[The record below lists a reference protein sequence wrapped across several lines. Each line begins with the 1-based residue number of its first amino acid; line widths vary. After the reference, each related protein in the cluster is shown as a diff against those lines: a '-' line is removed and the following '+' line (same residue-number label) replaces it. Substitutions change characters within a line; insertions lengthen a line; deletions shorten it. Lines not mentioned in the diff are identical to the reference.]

1 MIEEMA
7 CIRKTYLFSEDQTEM
22 KTFDCGVGGG
32 EITRGFCFSIIL
44 SIVYAVTSHKSTL
57 LDASGESGAE
67 SFGSF

>member
-32 EITRGFCFSIIL
+32 GDNKR
-44 SIVYAVTSHKSTL
+44 L
-57 LDASGESGAE
+57 L
-67 SFGSF
+67 FLNYP